1 LIYIEKNTPV
11 KPKKFYLEGGMSG
24 DKKANSYTLTD
35 VRGKRV
41 IAEVLLPKSVV
52 WSTLHCLTEEMHYS
66 SSIGSRGL
74 HMIGSIGI
82 NSHFAN
88 PITAMSIALGQ
99 DPACTAESHIG
110 IGRTD
115 LIDGDLYVSVTLP
128 NILVATVGGGTKL
141 PSQKAC
147 LELMGLVGNDKANAL
162 AEIMAVVCIAG
173 EISLGAAIISGD
185 FAKAHKILARDTTQP
200 IDFEKD
206 TLEEA
211 FEKAQA
217 LLVKLS
223 SPPSKEVILNVY
235 GLYKQATVGNVNIE
249 KPSLFSLDLKAKA
262 KYDAWKKKKGVKKED
277 AMKQYIELILTCVKE
292 EKKRLEEEKKEEKKD
307 DQKIVQKTN

>member
-1 LIYIEKNTPV
+1 MRCQYTVGDASGQNIITLATEAILSYIEKNTPV

-24 DKKANSYTLTD
+24 DKKANSYTMTD

-41 IAEVLLPKSVV
+41 VAEVLLPKSVV
-52 WSTLHCLTEEMHYS
+52 WSTLHCSTEEMHYS
-66 SSIGSRGL
+66 SSIGARGL
-74 HMIGSIGI
+74 QMLGSIGI
-82 NSHFAN
+82 NAHFAN
-88 PITAMSIALGQ
+88 PITAMSLALGQ
-99 DPACTAESHIG
+99 DPACTSESHIG
-110 IGRTD
+110 IARTE
-115 LIDGDLYVSVTLP
+115 LIDGDLHVAVTLP

-147 LELMGLVGNDKANAL
+147 LELMGLIGNNKANAL
-162 AEIMAVVCIAG
+162 AEVMAVVCIAG

-211 FEKAQA
+211 FEKSQA

-223 SPPSKEVILNVY
+223 SPPSKEIILNIY
-235 GLYKQATVGNVNIE
+235 GLYKQSTIGNINID

-262 KYDAWKKKKGVKKED
+262 KYDA
-277 AMKQYIELILTCVKE
+277 
-292 EKKRLEEEKKEEKKD
+292 
-307 DQKIVQKTN
+307 